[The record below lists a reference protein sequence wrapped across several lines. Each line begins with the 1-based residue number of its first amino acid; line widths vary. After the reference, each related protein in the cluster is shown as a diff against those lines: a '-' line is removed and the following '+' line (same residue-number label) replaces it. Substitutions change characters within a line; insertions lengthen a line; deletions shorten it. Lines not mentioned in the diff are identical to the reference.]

1 MPKVTS
7 FYPPVVNG
15 LWCRE
20 TFNGNLII
28 NGTFHDSATL
38 APRLST
44 FDYTHDQAGPTVN
57 FTSMQPVNPSFE
69 PRTGFHLQRGQ
80 NWNMPYGGCWYYVS
94 GFGKLTTGLRDNT
107 FMNRQYYMH
116 MGRPDV
122 NTWTGNLP
130 GWGYVMLV
138 GNQSSV
144 QNYSTFVYG
153 TPSDEAIMAMVHT
166 NQGMPA
172 GYMFANVPVA
182 GTALNANVQVNSPN
196 TLGQIYRWQYA
207 PYPITGA
214 SVGGTGGSNGFNW
227 IPQQTAS
234 SLGSYQP
241 MVRSQIYSHASDS
254 TTFYGTSSTTRHCQM
269 LTFTSNLVYFIEHT
283 LSSTAGTGTQ
293 NTTNVFFVKK
303 MTYTGTETT
312 VISLPQWMYGLKLPT
327 QMINET
333 ANTANVIFP
342 YFNTV
347 TANVSFGNLS
357 LMRLDISK
365 VLNTES
371 ISLISITNN
380 PGIRMYNVAGIQTTL
395 TNISTYN
402 DVYWRYHSMART
414 WIVNGPSGQNYLM
427 LSFEN
432 TGYSFASYNNNNNL
446 SVFPQVAYAQ
456 TALNDAG
463 QATRRNEF
471 FRVWAFTVDANY
483 TSAVYQAETDFGNN
497 YPRWYYPLRSD
508 GMQQY
513 MSVMDPTITDRV
525 IQFSESTYKWSIINT
540 MPYRADMIGID
551 GNSRIWVSSAYGT
564 HPTTGYG
571 LTNLYLE
578 SNVLPQSVTIAPFA
592 NTYTYSGGNIT
603 TNISVS
609 TTNIFGNLVA
619 ANVLVTLTGG
629 MIFVN
634 GTTSAYIA
642 TSNIS
647 AVTANTL
654 VVSTAPINITGTI
667 SGFI

>member
-7 FYPPVVNG
+7 FYPAQMYNS
-15 LWCRE
+15 WCKE

-28 NGTFHDSATL
+28 NGTYHDSATL
-38 APRLST
+38 APRLGR
-44 FDYTHDQAGPTVN
+44 FDYSGIQYDALNNLAQY
-57 FTSMQPVNPSFE
+57 QPSNAHFE
-69 PRTGFHLQRGQ
+69 PRSQFHLTRGQ
-80 NWNMPYGGCWYYVS
+80 NWNMPYGGCWYYAT
-94 GFGKLTTGLRDNT
+94 GMGKLTTSLRDT
-107 FMNRQYYMH
+107 QMHNRQYYLH
-116 MGRPDV
+116 LGKDHV
-122 NTWTGNLP
+122 NTWTGGLP
-130 GWGYVMLV
+130 GWGYVMMC
-138 GNQSSV
+138 GNMTNL
-144 QNYSTFVYG
+144 NYFTINVYTDPG
-153 TPSDEAIMAMVHT
+153 DEGIMNVYFT
-166 NQGMPA
+166 NQGVPA
-172 GYMFANVPVA
+172 GFMFANTIVA
-182 GTALNANVQVNSPN
+182 GTALNANVQANSAS
-196 TLGQIYRWQYA
+196 TLGQIYRWNYC
-207 PYPITGA
+207 PYTSATG
-214 SVGGTGGSNGFNW
+214 STGGSGASNMFNFIPNQTTVSGF
-227 IPQQTAS
+227 
-234 SLGSYQP
+234 QP
-241 MVRSQIYSHASDS
+241 LQRDQIYQNAGVTSNG
-254 TTFYGTSSTTRHCQM
+254 YGTSSASRHVQM

-283 LSSTAGTGTQ
+283 LSATVGTGNE

-327 QMINET
+327 QMLNET

-347 TANVSFGNLS
+347 TANATYGNIS

-371 ISLISITNN
+371 ISLMAITNS
-380 PGIRMYNVAGIQTTL
+380 PGQRMYNVAGIQTNL
-395 TNISTYN
+395 TNVSTYN
-402 DVYWRYHSMART
+402 DVFWRYHAMART

-432 TGYSFASYNNNNNL
+432 TGYSFASYNNNNLN
-446 SVFPQVAYAQ
+446 VFPQVAYAQ
-456 TALNDAG
+456 TALNDVG

-471 FRVWAFTVDANY
+471 FRIWAFTVDANY

-497 YPRWYYPLRSD
+497 YPRWYYPIRSD

-513 MSVMDPTITDRV
+513 MSVMDSQVTDRV

-540 MPYRADMIGID
+540 LPYRADIVGLD

-619 ANVLVTLTGG
+619 ANVLVSLTGG
-629 MIFVN
+629 MVFAN

-642 TSNIS
+642 TSNS
-647 AVTANTL
+647 SVVTANTL